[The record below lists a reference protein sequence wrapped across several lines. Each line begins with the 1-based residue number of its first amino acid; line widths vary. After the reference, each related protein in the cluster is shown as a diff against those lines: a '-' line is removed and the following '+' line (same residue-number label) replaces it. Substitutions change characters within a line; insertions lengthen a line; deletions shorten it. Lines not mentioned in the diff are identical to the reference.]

1 MITAPVSEDLNEKR
15 QVKSWVVYLTHGH
28 CLVLAGKTALGSNSI
43 PFRVSS
49 LTPLQVKAT

>member
-43 PFRVSS
+43 PFGVSS